1 VSENDVSPKPPAA
14 TELDGV
20 RVDRWLWAA
29 RLFKTRSLATKAAAA
44 GHVKVGGEAV
54 KASKNVRAGDSID
67 VLTPG
72 GPRVV
77 DVVALSEKRGSAAV
91 AQALYIDRTPPPE
104 PRTEPL
110 ARRERGAGRPSKR
123 ERRLLIRFRKRS

>member
-1 VSENDVSPKPPAA
+1 VSEKVVSPKPPAA
-14 TELDGV
+14 TEVEGV

-29 RLFKTRSLATKAAAA
+29 RLFKTRSLATKAAAG
-44 GHVKVGGEAV
+44 GHVKVGGEVV
-54 KASKNVRAGDSID
+54 KASKIVRAGDSID

-104 PRTEPL
+104 PHTDPV

-123 ERRLLIRFRKRS
+123 ERRLLIRFRRR